1 MAVIATCGLART
13 ARGVLF
19 ALLIAAPAHGATVG
33 DLTHRAGDVPRRLVG
48 YGLVTGL
55 DGTGDRSFGVGST
68 SSASVRSVLR
78 LLQRFGVEI
87 PAEQLR
93 LRNVA
98 AVLVTAEM
106 SPWLR
111 QGGRFEVQVSAL
123 ADATT
128 LRGGVLWTTPLLAD
142 PGQPPLATAQGAVL
156 LPPEEGGRAW
166 GLRRGNAARIP
177 EGGVLEV
184 DPPAPEAPGNALLLD
199 QPDLGLAQRIAD
211 AVNGAFGAGT
221 ARVQDPGTVALQPRA
236 GAPETAMG
244 FLAAVDTVDVREPA
258 PSRIVIDARAGTLV
272 AGGEVSL
279 GPAVVQHRGVT
290 LQIGARAA
298 AADTVAGL
306 VRFAPSSSVR
316 DVAAGLHAAGVRSED
331 MVAIFEALRAA
342 GALRAE
348 VVVR

>member
-1 MAVIATCGLART
+1 MAVIRTVAAAFAVLLAL
-13 ARGVLF
+13 GPL
-19 ALLIAAPAHGATVG
+19 APAHAARIADV
-33 DLTHRAGDVPRRLVG
+33 THRAGDVPRRLVG

-55 DGTGDRSFGVGST
+55 DGTGDRSFGMGA
-68 SSASVRSVLR
+68 SSSPSVRSVLR

-98 AVLVTAEM
+98 AVLVTAEL

-142 PGQPPLATAQGAVL
+142 PGQPPLATAQGSVL
-156 LPPEEGGRAW
+156 LAAEDGTRGW
-166 GLRRGNAARIP
+166 GLRRGNSARIP

-184 DPPAPEAPGNALLLD
+184 DPPAPESPGNVLLLN
-199 QPDLGLAQRIAD
+199 QPELGMAQRIAD
-211 AVNGAFGAGT
+211 AVNGAFGPGT
-221 ARVQDPGTVALQPRA
+221 ARVQDPGTVALQPRP
-236 GAPETAMG
+236 GAPETLMG
-244 FLAAVDTVDVREPA
+244 FLAAVDTVVVRETSR
-258 PSRIVIDARAGTLV
+258 SRIVIDARAGTLV
-272 AGGEVSL
+272 AGGDLSV
-279 GPAVVQHRGVT
+279 GPAVIQHRGVT
-290 LQIGARAA
+290 LQIGANGAA
-298 AADTVAGL
+298 RDTSEGL
-306 VRFAPSSSVR
+306 VRFGVAASVQ

-331 MVAIFEALRAA
+331 MAAIFEALRAA